1 MADIFNSGPVHS
13 NSGPLVRSGEIMKSS
28 ILRTGL
34 ALACAVSLASC
45 GGGNTGTL
53 VLGGYI
59 SGVTMP
65 GLVLQNN
72 GGSDLAIAAGA
83 TSFQF
88 TDLVPTDAIYNVTVK
103 AGTIPSNVQSCSVT
117 NGSGN
122 TGVYSV
128 TSVTVTCII
137 FTHALGG
144 SVSGLTTDG
153 LVLLNGTDKVTVP
166 ANATSF
172 AMAPVSQGYPFGITV
187 YQQPAGLT
195 CSIAN
200 GVGTQGTTD
209 NNGVAVT
216 CTPNT

>member
-1 MADIFNSGPVHS
+1 
-13 NSGPLVRSGEIMKSS
+13 MKSS

-53 VLGGYI
+53 VLGGQI
-59 SGVTMP
+59 SGITLP

-72 GGSDLAIAAGA
+72 GGSDLAIPAGA
-83 TSFQF
+83 TSFAF
-88 TDLVPTDAIYNVTVK
+88 TDLVPTDAIYNVKVK
-103 AGTIPSNVQSCSVT
+103 DGTLPANVQRCDVT
-117 NGSGN
+117 GGSGN
-122 TGVYSV
+122 TGVYNV
-128 TSVTVTCII
+128 NTVIVTCVI

-153 LVLLNGTDKVTVP
+153 LVLLNGTDKVTVK

-187 YQQPAGLT
+187 FQQPAGLT

-209 NNGVAVT
+209 NNGVAID
-216 CTPNT
+216 CKPNT

>member
-53 VLGGYI
+53 QLGGYI
-59 SGVTMP
+59 SGVTLP

-72 GGSDLAIAAGA
+72 GGSDLAIPANA
-83 TSFQF
+83 TQFVF
-88 TDLVPTDAIYNVTVK
+88 TDLVPTDAIYNVK
-103 AGTIPSNVQSCSVT
+103 IKDGTYPSNVQSCSVT

-128 TSVTVTCII
+128 SNITVACVI

-153 LVLLNGTDKVTVP
+153 LVLLNGTDKVTVQ

-187 YQQPAGLT
+187 FQQPAGLT
-195 CSIAN
+195 CSVAN
-200 GVGTQGTTD
+200 GIGTQGTTD
-209 NNGVAVT
+209 NNGVAIT
-216 CTPNT
+216 CKPNT